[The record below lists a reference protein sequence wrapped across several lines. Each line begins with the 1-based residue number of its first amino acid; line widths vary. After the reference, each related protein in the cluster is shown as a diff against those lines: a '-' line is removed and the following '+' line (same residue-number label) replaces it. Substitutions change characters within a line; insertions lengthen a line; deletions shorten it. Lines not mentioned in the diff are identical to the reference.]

1 MADEIEACAV
11 ISYPQLHYVSMRRII
26 MCNRM
31 YEKIVNEL
39 DETEDT
45 VWLDLKTNQ
54 THKYCI

>member
-1 MADEIEACAV
+1 
-11 ISYPQLHYVSMRRII
+11 